1 VNSIE
6 QTFLEHVAESLRESV
21 RRDGAVTSALATLA
35 EAAGSAWPAIAGDGA
50 DFVAHVARH
59 LPDDKPLA
67 ESLAAL
73 RVEEL
78 LLAWACARGAPRAV
92 AALRDQHHERM
103 RAAARR
109 AGPEHLVDDVLQRVM
124 TKLMVAEA
132 GRSPAIAAYA
142 GRGSLVAW
150 LEVTTTREM
159 RNAIRAEAPIRK
171 ATEGGDVDALL
182 DQAVDQN
189 GDGELAHLKQL
200 YRGHFKAAF
209 EQAFAELDPRE
220 RTLLRHEH
228 LDGLDGA
235 QIGALYG
242 VHKATVSRW
251 RAQAREGILRRT
263 RHHLER
269 EARLSPNELDSVMR
283 LIQSQLHVSLTR
295 VLRNDAA
302 TSDRNPPDVDE

>member
-1 VNSIE
+1 MNSLE
-6 QTFLEHVAESLRESV
+6 RAFLEHLAEPLRGSV
-21 RRDGAVTSALATLA
+21 REPGLAGALARLA
-35 EAAGSAWPAIAGDGA
+35 EASRRAWPATAGDGV

-59 LPDDKPLA
+59 LPADKPA
-67 ESLAAL
+67 ADSIAAL
-73 RVEEL
+73 RVDEL
-78 LLAWACARGAPRAV
+78 VLAWACARGDARAIS
-92 AALRDQHHERM
+92 ALRDQHHERM

-109 AGPEHLVDDVLQRVM
+109 AGPEHLVDDVVQRVM
-124 TKLMVAEA
+124 TKLLVAEVDKP
-132 GRSPAIAAYA
+132 PAIAAYA

-159 RNAIRAEAPIRK
+159 RNAIRAEAPMRK

-182 DQAVDQN
+182 AEAVDDG
-189 GDGELAHLKQL
+189 GDGELAHLKRI
-200 YRGHFKAAF
+200 YRAHFKAAF
-209 EQAFAELDPRE
+209 ERAFADLDARE
-220 RTLLRHEH
+220 RTILRHEH

-251 RAQAREGILRRT
+251 RADARERLLRGT
-263 RHHLER
+263 RQYLER
-269 EARLSPNELDSVMR
+269 VARLAPNELDSVMR

-302 TSDRNPPDVDE
+302 ASGGTPPGVKE